1 MCLASDM
8 ATVDCESLMFFIRR
22 IDRRRSLFPSLSL
35 SSCLYFFLARGWFFA
50 RCASWRVLGLCA
62 RPVCFH
68 PTKYI
73 CCCRRCHCCCGSSP
87 RVRANDYSA
96 RWKISV
102 IISARERERE
112 RASRENFFYCVLGC
126 ALPKQRAERYKIFR
140 LFSWSKI
147 FYLTQRNIA
156 PKSLY
161 FLYILGDML
170 WISIMILLK
179 RMKYWKMN

>member
-1 MCLASDM
+1 MCVSSDM
-8 ATVDCESLMFFIRR
+8 ATVDCESLIC
-22 IDRRRSLFPSLSL
+22 SLSGALIGGALSLSFHLFL
-35 SSCLYFFLARGWFFA
+35 SSCLYFF
-50 RCASWRVLGLCA
+50 WRADDFLPAAPAGEFWGCV

-73 CCCRRCHCCCGSSP
+73 CRRRHCCCCGSSP

-102 IISARERERE
+102 IISARE

-140 LFSWSKI
+140 LFLSDEKNLLSDTKK
-147 FYLTQRNIA
+147 YCR
-156 PKSLY
+156 KSL
-161 FLYILGDML
+161 LYTWDRLTDFGQAL
-170 WISIMILLK
+170 WSFEGG
-179 RMKYWKMN
+179 WKIWI